1 MFNARQRLRLFPTPT
16 DADWLHVGTVVSGC
30 LSASGVAGA
39 LSGQASFY
47 PQPALCQAKDVWLS

>member
-30 LSASGVAGA
+30 LNAGRVAGA

-47 PQPALCQAKDVWLS
+47 SQPALCQAKDV